1 MNNQIVPQE
10 EPPRLLVADDD
21 AVMRVMAREVFQQ
34 AGWHVETVEDGQLA
48 LSSFDDMDP
57 DIVLLD
63 VQMPNLDG
71 FQTCAKLRRLERG
84 AHIPVFMITGRD
96 DLEAINRAYE
106 VGATDFVTKPV
117 NWVILK
123 QRIRHMLRAKRA
135 AEAQREAEARNQALL
150 DAVPDLM
157 FRIAEDGTL
166 LDYKPPAQ
174 GMHTFVSPEEF
185 VGEKISQVMP
195 EELAE
200 TFLKHVRQTLA
211 SGQIQTFDYRLGGDG
226 EPRDYEARTV
236 VSGSQEVLGIVCDI
250 TEHNR
255 LEAQLRRSQKME
267 ALGLLAGGVAHDFNN
282 ALSVITLQVQRLQ
295 NRLKGQEDLSS
306 FANSILAAATHSSK
320 LTSQLLA
327 FGRKQLMEPRLLDLN
342 GVAKDLLKMLDRVMA
357 EDVEVETDLAPDLW
371 QIKVDPGRIEQ
382 VIMNLAVNAREAMPR
397 GGKFT
402 IQTRNCPLQEGPEG
416 APRVMLAVSDT
427 GHGMDEGTLE
437 RVFEPFYTTKGSGTG
452 LGLST
457 VHGIVSQSGGEIRVD
472 SVLGK
477 GTTFEIYFARAEG
490 QEEAVATEAEDDE
503 WALGGSE
510 TILVAEDDQSIRDSL
525 CDLLQDKGYKVLSAA
540 NGREGI
546 NLSRDYEGSID
557 LLITDVVM
565 PEMGGTEL
573 AEALFQQRPET
584 KILYMTG
591 HPGNVTLQHGLDS
604 QATFLQ
610 KPLEMEVLS
619 RKLHSLLRH
628 P

>member
-1 MNNQIVPQE
+1 
-10 EPPRLLVADDD
+10 
-21 AVMRVMAREVFQQ
+21 
-34 AGWHVETVEDGQLA
+34 
-48 LSSFDDMDP
+48 
-57 DIVLLD
+57 
-63 VQMPNLDG
+63 
-71 FQTCAKLRRLERG
+71 
-84 AHIPVFMITGRD
+84 
-96 DLEAINRAYE
+96 
-106 VGATDFVTKPV
+106 
-117 NWVILK
+117 
-123 QRIRHMLRAKRA
+123 
-135 AEAQREAEARNQALL
+135 
-150 DAVPDLM
+150 
-157 FRIAEDGTL
+157 
-166 LDYKPPAQ
+166 
-174 GMHTFVSPEEF
+174 
-185 VGEKISQVMP
+185 
-195 EELAE
+195 
-200 TFLKHVRQTLA
+200 
-211 SGQIQTFDYRLGGDG
+211 
-226 EPRDYEARTV
+226 
-236 VSGSQEVLGIVCDI
+236 
-250 TEHNR
+250 
-255 LEAQLRRSQKME
+255 
-267 ALGLLAGGVAHDFNN
+267 
-282 ALSVITLQVQRLQ
+282 
-295 NRLKGQEDLSS
+295 
-306 FANSILAAATHSSK
+306 
-320 LTSQLLA
+320 
-327 FGRKQLMEPRLLDLN
+327 
-342 GVAKDLLKMLDRVMA
+342 
-357 EDVEVETDLAPDLW
+357 
-371 QIKVDPGRIEQ
+371 
-382 VIMNLAVNAREAMPR
+382 MNLAVNAREAMPN

-402 IQTRNCPLQEGPEG
+402 IRTRNCPSEEGLEG

-472 SVLGK
+472 SVPGK
-477 GTTFEIYFARAEG
+477 GTTFKIYLARAEG

-540 NGREGI
+540 NGREGL

-604 QATFLQ
+604 QAAFLQ

>member
-1 MNNQIVPQE
+1 MNNHLVPQE
-10 EPPRLLVADDD
+10 KPPRLLVADDD
-21 AVMRVMAREVFQQ
+21 AVMRIMAQEVFQQ
-34 AGWHVETVEDGQLA
+34 AGWCVETVEDGAEA
-48 LSSFDDMDP
+48 LTSFEGMDP

-71 FQTCAKLRRLERG
+71 FQTCLELRGRERG
-84 AHIPVFMITGRD
+84 AHIPIFMITGRD

-123 QRIRHMLRAKRA
+123 QRIGYMVRAKRA
-135 AEAQREAEARNQALL
+135 AQAQRKAEARNQALL
-150 DAVPDLM
+150 DAIPDLM
-157 FRIAEDGTL
+157 FRIAEDGML
-166 LDYKPPAQ
+166 LDYKPAQ
-174 GMHTFVSPEEF
+174 GMDTLISPPEF
-185 VGEKISQVMP
+185 VGKKISQVMP
-195 EELAE
+195 EEVAE
-200 TFLKHVRQTLA
+200 TFLKHVRETLA
-211 SGQIQTFDYRLGGDG
+211 SGQIQTFDYRLGMDG
-226 EPRDYEARTV
+226 ESRDYEARTV
-236 VSGSQEVLGIVCDI
+236 VSGSREVLGIVCEV

-282 ALSVITLQVQRLQ
+282 ALSVITLQVQRLM
-295 NRLKGQEDLSS
+295 NRLKDQEDLSS
-306 FANSILAAATHSSK
+306 FASSILAAATHSSK

-357 EDVEVETDLAPDLW
+357 EDVEVVTDLAPDLW

-382 VIMNLAVNAREAMPR
+382 VIMNLAVNAREAMPK

-402 IQTRNCPLQEGPEG
+402 IKTRNRPLQEGQEG
-416 APRVMLAVSDT
+416 APRVMLAVTDT

-457 VHGIVSQSGGEIRVD
+457 VHGIVSQSGGEIQVD
-472 SVLGK
+472 SLPGK
-477 GTTFEIYFARAEG
+477 GASFKIYFARVEG
-490 QEEAVATEAEDDE
+490 QQEAVAAEAEDEE

-525 CDLLQDKGYKVLSAA
+525 CDLLKDKGYKVLSAA
-540 NGREGI
+540 NGREGVH
-546 NLSRDYEGSID
+546 LSRNYEGAID

-573 AEALFQQRPET
+573 AEALFAQRPET

-604 QATFLQ
+604 QAAFLQ

-619 RKLHSLLRH
+619 RKLHSLLGH